1 MMRFSNFTECFRRAT
16 RSEGAPDGCDPY
28 RYQVRLAEEGFPDA
42 LRAPTGSGKTAVVL
56 AYVWRL
62 LFHPDAS
69 VRAATPRR
77 LVVLLPSRT
86 LVEQYEETVRGW
98 LDQLGLLD
106 AVGVHVL
113 MGGRDIRSSQQDWRM
128 NLHRPSIVIGTIDM
142 GVSRGLAR
150 GYGTFRASYPIDFA
164 LIGNGA
170 LVVVDEVQ
178 LAPQATATLRQF
190 AAFQRELGTAEPSRL
205 MIMSAT
211 IDERVLDTVDN
222 PWEGADVLGIDES
235 SESPELLR
243 RMSAERTIREFPP
256 VDKPKEFAA
265 QIIDRHKPGTLTLVV
280 VNTVDAAVDAYRE
293 VGTLAP
299 DEPRLLIH
307 SQFRGVERKAQLEK
321 LRGIAR
327 DGGIVVAT
335 QAIEAGVD
343 IDARTLI
350 TEAAPWASVVQRAGR
365 CNRAARYPVG
375 EAVVHWRESATGHP
389 YDSEQVACA
398 VKALRR
404 AEGMSLTSAQLH
416 RLGDGIPPED
426 LELRILRRCDF
437 RQLFDTTPDLTGN
450 DIDISCY
457 IRPDKDLDVQLAW
470 IPNGSIT
477 SQKEPRGELTTE
489 VPGQPLRCGVSM
501 SRAKKLL
508 NRKDVRERRDQR
520 AWTFSVQDDR
530 WIPVR
535 ADQLR
540 PQQLILVEAGLGGYS
555 IEHGFDPTEKHTV
568 QDHIDVDNFRDV
580 TTPESVTSSQ
590 DAGARGNGWVT
601 LHQHLAD
608 TREQVEALATALR
621 PVGIDDAYLHA
632 AAVAGALHDLG
643 KAHRDWAQALLDAN
657 THTPPDDPE
666 QLYAKSP
673 GTAPLRVRR
682 ELMVDGQKNARAE
695 RRFGFRHELI
705 SVFMLRT
712 DAGRQLLIDLGVE
725 PELHPLVLY
734 LIAAHHGHIRIT
746 ARDPRYDGVDGPSF
760 LGCVDKE
767 PINAVTLPGIE
778 LPESVVDHGIFRS
791 GPDSWTTNALVL
803 LERLGPFRLAY
814 LETLVRM
821 ADWRASATLEL
832 PAAEGIEE

>member
-16 RSEGAPDGCDPY
+16 RSEGTPDGCDPY
-28 RYQVRLAEEGFPDA
+28 RYQVRLADEGFPDA

-86 LVEQYEETVRGW
+86 LVEQYEEMVRGW
-98 LDQLGLLD
+98 LDRLGLLD
-106 AVGVHVL
+106 AVGVHVF

-128 NLHRPSIVIGTIDM
+128 NLHRPSIVIGTVDM
-142 GVSRGLAR
+142 GVSRGLVR

-170 LVVVDEVQ
+170 LMVVDEVQ

-190 AAFQRELGTAEPSRL
+190 AAFQQELGTAEPSQL

-222 PWEGADVLGIDES
+222 PWQGADVLEIDES
-235 SESPELLR
+235 SESSELLR
-243 RMSAERTIREFPP
+243 RMSAERTIREFPL

-265 QIIDRHKPGTLTLVV
+265 QIVERHQPGTLTLVV

-293 VGTLAP
+293 VGKLVP

-375 EAVVHWRESATGHP
+375 EAVVHWREPAKGHP

-398 VKALRR
+398 VEALRR

-416 RLGDGIPPED
+416 RLGDDIPPED

-457 IRPDKDLDVQLAW
+457 IRPDKDLDVQLTW
-470 IPNGSIT
+470 IPNGSIA
-477 SQKEPRGELTTE
+477 QGKLATE
-489 VPGQPLRCGVSM
+489 IPGQPLRCGVSM

-508 NRKDVRERRDQR
+508 NRKDIRERRDQR

-530 WIPVR
+530 WIPAR

-555 IEHGFDPTEKHTV
+555 IEHGFDPAEKHTV
-568 QDHIDVDNFRDV
+568 QDHVDADDLRDT

-608 TREQVEALATALR
+608 TREQAEALAKVLR
-621 PVGIDDAYLHA
+621 PAGIDDAHLHV
-632 AAVAGALHDLG
+632 AAVAGVLHDLG
-643 KAHRDWAQALLDAN
+643 KAHHDWAQALLDAN
-657 THTPPDDPE
+657 GDTPPDDPE

-673 GTAPLRVRR
+673 GIAPLRVRR
-682 ELMVDGQKNARAE
+682 QPKASGQETVQPEPRS
-695 RRFGFRHELI
+695 GFRHELI

-712 DAGRQLLIDLGVE
+712 DAGRQVLIDLGVE

-746 ARDPRYDGVDGPSF
+746 ARDPRYDGVDGLSF
-760 LGCVDKE
+760 LGCVDEE
-767 PINAVTLPGIE
+767 PINAVTLPEIE
-778 LPESVVDHGIFRS
+778 LPESVVDLGIFRS
-791 GPDSWTTNALVL
+791 GPDSWTTNALAL

-821 ADWRASATLEL
+821 ADWRASANLEL
-832 PAAEGIEE
+832 PVAEGTEE

>member
-16 RSEGAPDGCDPY
+16 RSEGTPDGCDPY
-28 RYQVRLAEEGFPDA
+28 RYQVRLADEGFPDA

-77 LVVLLPSRT
+77 LVVLLPSRA

-98 LDQLGLLD
+98 LDRLGLLD
-106 AVGVHVL
+106 AVGVHVF

-128 NLHRPSIVIGTIDM
+128 NLHRPSIVIGTVDM

-150 GYGTFRASYPIDFA
+150 GYGAFRASYPIDFA

-170 LVVVDEVQ
+170 LMVVDEVQ

-190 AAFQRELGTAEPSRL
+190 AAFQRELGTAEPSQL

-265 QIIDRHKPGTLTLVV
+265 QIIERHQPGTLTLVV

-293 VGTLAP
+293 IGKLTP

-327 DGGIVVAT
+327 DGGIVIAT

-365 CNRAARYPVG
+365 CNRAARYPAG
-375 EAVVHWRESATGHP
+375 EAVVHWREPAKGHP
-389 YDSEQVACA
+389 YDLEQVACA
-398 VKALRR
+398 VGALRC

-416 RLGDGIPPED
+416 RLGDDIPPED

-470 IPNGSIT
+470 IPNGSIA
-477 SQKEPRGELTTE
+477 QGKLATE
-489 VPGQPLRCGVSM
+489 IPGQPLRCGVSM

-508 NRKDVRERRDQR
+508 NRKDIRERRDQR
-520 AWTFSVQDDR
+520 AWTFSIQEDC
-530 WIPVR
+530 WTPVR

-540 PQQLILVEAGLGGYS
+540 PQQLILLEAGLGGYS
-555 IEHGFDPTEKHTV
+555 IEHGFDPAEKQTV
-568 QDHIDVDNFRDV
+568 QDHVDADDLRDA

-608 TREQVEALATALR
+608 TREQAEALAKVLR
-621 PVGIDDAYLHA
+621 PAGIDDAHLHA
-632 AAVAGALHDLG
+632 AAVAGVLHDLG
-643 KAHRDWAQALLDAN
+643 KAHHDWAQALLDAN
-657 THTPPDDPE
+657 GDTPPDDPE

-673 GTAPLRVRR
+673 GTAPLQVLRQ
-682 ELMVDGQKNARAE
+682 LTTSGQEAGQSKQRS
-695 RRFGFRHELI
+695 GFRHELI

-712 DAGRQLLIDLGVE
+712 DAGRQLLIGLGVE

-746 ARDPRYDGVDGPSF
+746 ARDPRYDGVDGLSF
-760 LGCVDKE
+760 LGCVDEE

-778 LPESVVDHGIFRS
+778 LPESVVDLGIFRS
-791 GPDSWTTNALVL
+791 GPDSWTTNALAL

-821 ADWRASATLEL
+821 ADWRASANLEL
-832 PAAEGIEE
+832 PVAEGTEE

>member
-16 RSEGAPDGCDPY
+16 RSEGTPDGCDPY

-98 LDQLGLLD
+98 LDRLGLLD
-106 AVGVHVL
+106 AVGVHVF

-128 NLHRPSIVIGTIDM
+128 NLHRPSIVIGTVDM

-164 LIGNGA
+164 LVGNGA
-170 LVVVDEVQ
+170 LMVVDEVQ
-178 LAPQATATLRQF
+178 LAPQATATLRQL
-190 AAFQRELGTAEPSRL
+190 AAFQRELGTAEPSQL

-222 PWEGADVLGIDES
+222 PWEGADALGIDES

-243 RMSAERTIREFPP
+243 RMSAERTIREFPL

-265 QIIDRHKPGTLTLVV
+265 QIIERHQPGTLTLVV

-293 VGTLAP
+293 IGKLAP

-375 EAVVHWRESATGHP
+375 EAVVHWREPAKGHP

-398 VKALRR
+398 VEALRR

-416 RLGDGIPPED
+416 RLGDDIPPED

-450 DIDISCY
+450 DVDISCY

-477 SQKEPRGELTTE
+477 PRGELTTE
-489 VPGQPLRCGVSM
+489 IPGQSLRCGVSM
-501 SRAKKLL
+501 SRAKELL
-508 NRKDVRERRDQR
+508 NRKDIRERRDQR

-530 WIPVR
+530 WIPV
-535 ADQLR
+535 
-540 PQQLILVEAGLGGYS
+540 
-555 IEHGFDPTEKHTV
+555 
-568 QDHIDVDNFRDV
+568 
-580 TTPESVTSSQ
+580 
-590 DAGARGNGWVT
+590 
-601 LHQHLAD
+601 
-608 TREQVEALATALR
+608 
-621 PVGIDDAYLHA
+621 
-632 AAVAGALHDLG
+632 
-643 KAHRDWAQALLDAN
+643 
-657 THTPPDDPE
+657 
-666 QLYAKSP
+666 
-673 GTAPLRVRR
+673 
-682 ELMVDGQKNARAE
+682 
-695 RRFGFRHELI
+695 
-705 SVFMLRT
+705 
-712 DAGRQLLIDLGVE
+712 
-725 PELHPLVLY
+725 
-734 LIAAHHGHIRIT
+734 
-746 ARDPRYDGVDGPSF
+746 
-760 LGCVDKE
+760 
-767 PINAVTLPGIE
+767 
-778 LPESVVDHGIFRS
+778 
-791 GPDSWTTNALVL
+791 
-803 LERLGPFRLAY
+803 
-814 LETLVRM
+814 
-821 ADWRASATLEL
+821 
-832 PAAEGIEE
+832 

>member
-16 RSEGAPDGCDPY
+16 RSEGTPDGCDPY
-28 RYQVRLAEEGFPDA
+28 RYQVRLADEGFPDA

-98 LDQLGLLD
+98 LDRLGLLD
-106 AVGVHVL
+106 AVGVHVF

-128 NLHRPSIVIGTIDM
+128 NLHRPSIVIGTVDM

-150 GYGTFRASYPIDFA
+150 GYGAFRASYPIDFA

-170 LVVVDEVQ
+170 LMMVDEVQ

-190 AAFQRELGTAEPSRL
+190 AAFQRELGTAEPSQL

-222 PWEGADVLGIDES
+222 PWQGADVLGIDES

-265 QIIDRHKPGTLTLVV
+265 QIIERHQPDTLTLVV

-293 VGTLAP
+293 IGKLTP

-365 CNRAARYPVG
+365 CNRAARYPAG
-375 EAVVHWRESATGHP
+375 EAVVHWREPAKGHP
-389 YDSEQVACA
+389 YDLEQVACA
-398 VKALRR
+398 VGALRC

-416 RLGDGIPPED
+416 RLGDDIPPED

-470 IPNGSIT
+470 IPNGSIA
-477 SQKEPRGELTTE
+477 QGKLATE
-489 VPGQPLRCGVSM
+489 IPGQPLRCGVSM

-508 NRKDVRERRDQR
+508 NRKDIRERRDQR
-520 AWTFSVQDDR
+520 AWTFSIQDDR

-555 IEHGFDPTEKHTV
+555 IEHGFDPAEKQTL
-568 QDHIDVDNFRDV
+568 QDHVEAHDLRDA
-580 TTPESVTSSQ
+580 TTPESITGSQ

-608 TREQVEALATALR
+608 TREQAEALAKVLR
-621 PVGIDDAYLHA
+621 PAGIDATHLHA

-643 KAHRDWAQALLDAN
+643 KAHRDWARALLEAN
-657 THTPPDDPE
+657 ADTPPDDPE

-673 GTAPLRVRR
+673 GIAPLRVRR
-682 ELMVDGQKNARAE
+682 QPKASGQETVQSELRS
-695 RRFGFRHELI
+695 GFRHELI

-712 DAGRQLLIDLGVE
+712 DAGRQVLIDLGVE

-746 ARDPRYDGVDGPSF
+746 ARDPRYDGVDGLSF
-760 LGCVDKE
+760 LGSVDKE

-791 GPDSWTTNALVL
+791 GPDSWTANALAL

>member
-1 MMRFSNFTECFRRAT
+1 MMRFSNFTECFRWAT
-16 RSEGAPDGCDPY
+16 RTEGAPDGCDPY
-28 RYQVRLAEEGFPDA
+28 RYQVRLADEGFPDA

-98 LDQLGLLD
+98 LDRLGLLD
-106 AVGVHVL
+106 AVGVHVF

-128 NLHRPSIVIGTIDM
+128 NLHRPSIVIGTVDM

-164 LIGNGA
+164 LIGNGT
-170 LVVVDEVQ
+170 LMVVDEVQ

-222 PWEGADVLGIDES
+222 PWGGAGVLEIDES

-243 RMSAERTIREFPP
+243 RMSAERTIREFPL

-265 QIIDRHKPGTLTLVV
+265 QIVERHQPGTLTLVV

-293 VGTLAP
+293 VGKLAP
-299 DEPRLLIH
+299 EEPRLLIH

-375 EAVVHWRESATGHP
+375 EAVVHWREPAKGHP

-398 VKALRR
+398 VEALRR
-404 AEGMSLTSAQLH
+404 ADGMSLTSAQLH
-416 RLGDGIPPED
+416 RLGDDIPPED

-450 DIDISCY
+450 DLDISCY

-470 IPNGSIT
+470 IPNGSIA
-477 SQKEPRGELTTE
+477 QGKLATE
-489 VPGQPLRCGVSM
+489 IPGQPLRCGVSM

-508 NRKDVRERRDQR
+508 NRKDIKDIRERRDQR
-520 AWTFSVQDDR
+520 AWTFSIQDDR

-540 PQQLILVEAGLGGYS
+540 PQQLILVEAGLGGYN
-555 IEHGFDPTEKHTV
+555 IEHGFDPAEKQTV
-568 QDHIDVDNFRDV
+568 QDHVAAHDLRDA

-608 TREQVEALATALR
+608 TREQAEALAKVLR
-621 PVGIDDAYLHA
+621 PAGIDDAHLHA
-632 AAVAGALHDLG
+632 AAVAGVLHDLG

-657 THTPPDDPE
+657 TDTPPDDPE

-673 GTAPLRVRR
+673 GTAPLRVLRQ
-682 ELMVDGQKNARAE
+682 LKTSGQETVHPEPRS
-695 RRFGFRHELI
+695 GFRHELI

-746 ARDPRYDGVDGPSF
+746 AHDPRYDGVDGLSF

-778 LPESVVDHGIFRS
+778 LPESVVDLGIFRS
-791 GPDSWTTNALVL
+791 GPDSWTTNALAL

-821 ADWRASATLEL
+821 ADWRASANLEL
-832 PAAEGIEE
+832 PVAEGTEE

>member
-16 RSEGAPDGCDPY
+16 RSEGTPDGCDPY
-28 RYQVRLAEEGFPDA
+28 RYQVRLADEGFPDA

-86 LVEQYEETVRGW
+86 LVEQYEEMVRGW
-98 LDQLGLLD
+98 LDRLGLLD
-106 AVGVHVL
+106 AVGVHVF

-128 NLHRPSIVIGTIDM
+128 NLHRPSIVIGTVDM

-164 LIGNGA
+164 LIGNGT
-170 LVVVDEVQ
+170 LMVVDEVQ

-190 AAFQRELGTAEPSRL
+190 AAFQRELGTAEPSQL

-222 PWEGADVLGIDES
+222 PWQGADVLGIDES

-265 QIIDRHKPGTLTLVV
+265 QIVERHQPDTLTLVV

-293 VGTLAP
+293 VGKLVP

-365 CNRAARYPVG
+365 CNRAARYPAG
-375 EAVVHWRESATGHP
+375 EAVVHWREPAKGHP
-389 YDSEQVACA
+389 YDLEQVACA
-398 VKALRR
+398 VGALRC

-416 RLGDGIPPED
+416 RLGDDIPPED

-470 IPNGSIT
+470 IPNGSIA
-477 SQKEPRGELTTE
+477 QGKLATE
-489 VPGQPLRCGVSM
+489 IPGQPLRCGVSM

-508 NRKDVRERRDQR
+508 NRKDIRERRDQR
-520 AWTFSVQDDR
+520 AWTFSIQEDC
-530 WIPVR
+530 WTPVR

-555 IEHGFDPTEKHTV
+555 IEHGFDPAEKQTV
-568 QDHIDVDNFRDV
+568 QDHVDADDLRDV

-608 TREQVEALATALR
+608 TREQAEALAKVLR
-621 PVGIDDAYLHA
+621 PAGIDDAHLHA
-632 AAVAGALHDLG
+632 AAVAGVLHDLG
-643 KAHRDWAQALLDAN
+643 KAHHDWAQALLDAN
-657 THTPPDDPE
+657 GDTPPDDPE

-673 GTAPLRVRR
+673 GTAPLQVLRQ
-682 ELMVDGQKNARAE
+682 LTTSGQEAGQSKQRS
-695 RRFGFRHELI
+695 GFRHELI

-746 ARDPRYDGVDGPSF
+746 ARDPRYDGVDGLSF

-778 LPESVVDHGIFRS
+778 LPESVVDLGIFRS
-791 GPDSWTTNALVL
+791 RPDSWTINALAL

-821 ADWRASATLEL
+821 ADWRASANLEL
-832 PAAEGIEE
+832 PVAEGTEE

>member
-16 RSEGAPDGCDPY
+16 RSEGTPDGCDPY
-28 RYQVRLAEEGFPDA
+28 RYQVRLADEGFPDA

-98 LDQLGLLD
+98 LDRLGLLD
-106 AVGVHVL
+106 AVGVHVF

-128 NLHRPSIVIGTIDM
+128 NLHRPSIVIGTVDM

-164 LIGNGA
+164 LIGNGT
-170 LVVVDEVQ
+170 LMVVDEVQ

-190 AAFQRELGTAEPSRL
+190 AAFQRELGTAEPSQL

-222 PWEGADVLGIDES
+222 PWQGADVLGIDES

-265 QIIDRHKPGTLTLVV
+265 QIVERHQPDTLTLVV

-293 VGTLAP
+293 VGKLVP

-365 CNRAARYPVG
+365 CNRAARYPAG
-375 EAVVHWRESATGHP
+375 EAVVHWREPAKGHP
-389 YDSEQVACA
+389 YDLEQVACA
-398 VKALRR
+398 VGALRC

-416 RLGDGIPPED
+416 RLGDDIPPED

-470 IPNGSIT
+470 IPNGSIA
-477 SQKEPRGELTTE
+477 QGKLATE
-489 VPGQPLRCGVSM
+489 IPGQPLRCGVSM

-508 NRKDVRERRDQR
+508 NRKDIRERRDQR
-520 AWTFSVQDDR
+520 AWTFSIQEDC
-530 WIPVR
+530 WTPVR

-555 IEHGFDPTEKHTV
+555 IEHGFDPAEKQTV
-568 QDHIDVDNFRDV
+568 QDHVDADDLRDV

-608 TREQVEALATALR
+608 TREQAEALAKVLR
-621 PVGIDDAYLHA
+621 PAGIDDAHLHA
-632 AAVAGALHDLG
+632 AAVAGVLHDLG
-643 KAHRDWAQALLDAN
+643 KAHHDWAQALLDAN
-657 THTPPDDPE
+657 GDTPPDDPE

-673 GTAPLRVRR
+673 GTAPLQVLRQ
-682 ELMVDGQKNARAE
+682 LTTSGQEAGQSKQRS
-695 RRFGFRHELI
+695 GFRHELI

-746 ARDPRYDGVDGPSF
+746 ARDPRYDGVDGLSF

-778 LPESVVDHGIFRS
+778 LPESVVDLGIFRS
-791 GPDSWTTNALVL
+791 RPDSWTINALAL

-821 ADWRASATLEL
+821 ADWRASANLEL
-832 PAAEGIEE
+832 PVAEGTEE